1 MPSSGCQSGC
11 GGAEHHGALMLA
23 MWNVVYRPLQRVHLM
38 ENIILV
44 EVPDDMWVLDTGASN
59 HMKEVRS
66 MLT

>member
-1 MPSSGCQSGC
+1 
-11 GGAEHHGALMLA
+11 MLA